1 MYLITYAFP
10 PWLPLFF
17 STVKLDNPCGS
28 PPSVPFADIV
38 GTSRQ
43 EYNDGDWVKF
53 KCQSYYKLQDL
64 HESTKCING
73 QWSNTIKCL
82 GKYTDP
88 AFACALLQSV
98 TIELVIGKCS
108 FLNCCLICKLFAWC
122 GCCVTHVPFKMINLL
137 WTEMPTHE
145 RYRRSTVCS

>member
-1 MYLITYAFP
+1 MYAYAFP

-17 STVKLDNPCGS
+17 STVKLDKQCGP

-64 HESTKCING
+64 RESTKCING

-98 TIELVIGKCS
+98 TKELVNGKCS
-108 FLNCCLICKLFAWC
+108 FLKLWLWLSCYTRAIQNDKSALNRNVNTWKVQKKY
-122 GCCVTHVPFKMINLL
+122 CVFLKK
-137 WTEMPTHE
+137 
-145 RYRRSTVCS
+145 